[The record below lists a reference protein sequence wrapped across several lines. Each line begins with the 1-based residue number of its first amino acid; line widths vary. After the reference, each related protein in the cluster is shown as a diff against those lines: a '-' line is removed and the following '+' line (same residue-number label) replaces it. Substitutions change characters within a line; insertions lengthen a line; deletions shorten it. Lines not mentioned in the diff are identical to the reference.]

1 MRRLRNRLKRLNRN
15 YRNNKLFTNKL
26 ISMKKVTKVI
36 GEYNS
41 PQLSTLELVSEQ
53 CIAGSSGSLLDDM
66 WESDGKWD
74 DVLN

>member
-1 MRRLRNRLKRLNRN
+1 
-15 YRNNKLFTNKL
+15 
-26 ISMKKVTKVI
+26 MKKVTKVI

-41 PQLSTLELVSEQ
+41 PQLTTLEFVSEQ

-66 WESDGKWD
+66 WESDGIWD

>member
-1 MRRLRNRLKRLNRN
+1 
-15 YRNNKLFTNKL
+15 
-26 ISMKKVTKVI
+26 MKKVTKEI
-36 GEYNS
+36 GDYKS
-41 PQLSTLELVSEQ
+41 PQLTTLELVSEQ